1 MVALPRAD
9 QGPVIFPNDGADR
22 RVTSNYAWPL
32 LVIAGL
38 LEIVWAIG
46 LKYTDG
52 FTRLWPSIGTVTA
65 MGASMLLLG
74 IALRT
79 LPAGTGYAVWVGIGA
94 VGTAILGIVLLGESA
109 SLPRLLSIALIV
121 AGIIGLKL
129 STPA

>member
-9 QGPVIFPNDGADR
+9 QGPVIFLNDGADR

-121 AGIIGLKL
+121 VGIIGLKL